1 MAGRKTPRASE
12 SEPPQRFAS
21 GGTVRAI
28 RLQAGVGVRELARR
42 IGCSPGLIS
51 RIEGGTVAPSVKRLY
66 AIANELGVSVDALLD
81 GRSDRPRPERSR
93 DSDLYTVVRASE
105 SEGINL
111 PSGVVWRML
120 ADGGEESVEFREVVY
135 EPGAMSSP
143 PGELLSHEGHEYGYV
158 VDGRFELQIGDDVVE
173 LGPGDSIALPA
184 EARHRL
190 SNPGKEPAR
199 AVWLIAAHV
208 GDLKAHSGDL
218 KAHAARQA
226 ASHAAS

>member
-1 MAGRKTPRASE
+1 M
-12 SEPPQRFAS
+12 
-21 GGTVRAI
+21 RAI
-28 RLQAGVGVRELARR
+28 RLEAGLGVRELARR

-81 GRSDRPRPERSR
+81 GRPKRRRSERPG
-93 DSDLYTVVRASE
+93 DSDVYTLVRADE
-105 SEGINL
+105 SMEIKL
-111 PSGVVWRML
+111 PTGVVWRML
-120 ADGGEESVEFREVVY
+120 ADGGEGVVEFREVVY

-158 VDGRFELQIGDDVVE
+158 VDGRFELQIGDDLIE

-184 EARHRL
+184 EATHRL
-190 SNPGKEPAR
+190 SNPGKQPAR
-199 AVWLIAAHV
+199 AIWLIAANA
-208 GDLKAHSGDL
+208 DDPN
-218 KAHAARQA
+218 AHAARQA